1 MDGLTNKFIFNFVM
15 IKILES
21 FTIQTSK
28 QMRRRLIN
36 NRLTKEVFKTMQKP
50 IEQIRDDLKNS
61 HDNHLI
67 ALEKDISDNEL
78 LTLIAAVKDG
88 TIDALRA
95 S

>member
-1 MDGLTNKFIFNFVM
+1 M
-15 IKILES
+15 IWMIES
-21 FTIQTSK
+21 FSIQIRK

-50 IEQIRDDLKNS
+50 ISQIRDDLKNS

-78 LTLIAAVKDG
+78 LALIAAVKDG

>member
-1 MDGLTNKFIFNFVM
+1 M
-15 IKILES
+15 IWVIES
-21 FTIQTSK
+21 FSIQIRK

-50 IEQIRDDLKNS
+50 ISQIRDDLKNS

-78 LTLIAAVKDG
+78 LALIAAVKDG